1 MKLFFFLLILSFL
14 NSNLSAQEKNTV
26 EPAIPKDA
34 PSTKETPNFVNKIT
48 EKAPSKNI
56 PEKTI
61 SVITSFGFG
70 RGSMEI
76 QNDKFQPY
84 TSPAEFVL
92 LSLYGASLVSQN
104 AANTSV
110 GGLSANGLAGIFYLS
125 EELKKNLYSAKSVS
139 VYNRFYVEK
148 RDKKEDS
155 GFQFGL
161 SSGYFAINTDSSRYM
176 QIFLPAI
183 LFSNSSP
190 VISQYTAFS
199 YAQSSLP
206 IYTNITTFD
215 FNHIKH
221 ILPDEKIDFYI
232 SLGGGIGGCL
242 VECRALK
249 LAGKLGVRN
258 NFNPDFFGFL
268 EIEQQ
273 VSLLYSSDR
282 KYSPILERVLFFGIG
297 YAL

>member
-1 MKLFFFLLILSFL
+1 MKIFFFVLLLSFL
-14 NSNLSAQEKNTV
+14 DTNLFAEEKTALDS
-26 EPAIPKDA
+26 EKSKDT
-34 PSTKETPNFVNKIT
+34 PSITETPNFVSKIP
-48 EKAPSKNI
+48 EKAQAKNI
-56 PEKTI
+56 SEKTI
-61 SVITSFGFG
+61 SVLPSFGFG

-76 QNDKFQPY
+76 QNDKFQPF

-92 LSLYGASLVSQN
+92 LSLYSASLVSQN
-104 AANTSV
+104 AANTSA

-148 RDKKEDS
+148 RVKKEDS

-199 YAQSSLP
+199 YAQTSLP

-242 VECRALK
+242 VECRAIK
-249 LAGKLGVRN
+249 LAGKAGVRN

-273 VSLLYSSDR
+273 VLFLYSSDR
-282 KYSPILERVLFFGIG
+282 KYSPILERVIFFGMG
-297 YAL
+297 YTL